1 MARKII
7 SIKKGD
13 KIPYDGYMNEV
24 IDLYS
29 YIAYL
34 KECKSGKVKCVCLGD
49 LVIAGIES
57 PNGMYWPRDLN
68 PVINCAES
76 K

>member
-13 KIPYDGYMNEV
+13 TIPYGGYMHEV
-24 IDLYS
+24 VDLYS

-34 KECKSGKVKCVCLGD
+34 KECRTGKVICVCLGD
-49 LVIAGIES
+49 LVISGIES
-57 PNGMYWPRDLN
+57 PTGVYWPRDLN
-68 PVINCAES
+68 PVINAAI